1 MWLNGFQSFIG
12 AEGPSVECSNRLG
25 IHYSLNPTM
34 DSIYVFD
41 PAIRAL
47 RRARAATAQQEAGW
61 LFDEGAAALADR
73 LAVIRRRFDRVIFH
87 GTDFAA
93 LARALPALR
102 PQLCLDGEREIWPE
116 AAAGADLVLS
126 NLQLHWVNDLPGLL
140 VQIRRAL
147 RPDGFFSACLLGGET
162 LFELRAC
169 LLEAEEQCGRAHAPR
184 VSPMMDLP
192 TAAGLMQ
199 RAGFA
204 LPVVD
209 HEVIRV
215 AFAQPLRLLKDLRAL
230 GQANALG
237 AQDRRILPRAF
248 WPTLAQIYAARFP
261 DGQGGVTATFD
272 VIFLSGWS
280 PAASQPRPLRQE
292 VPK

>member
-1 MWLNGFQSFIG
+1 
-12 AEGPSVECSNRLG
+12 
-25 IHYSLNPTM
+25 M
-34 DSIYVFD
+34 DSFYMFA

-47 RRARAATAQQEAGW
+47 RRARAATAQKDTGW
-61 LFDEGAAALADR
+61 LFDEGATALADR
-73 LAVIRRRFDRVIFH
+73 LGLVQRRFRHVVFH
-87 GTDFAA
+87 GTDFGA
-93 LARALPALR
+93 LARAIPLLQPE
-102 PQLCLDGEREIWPE
+102 LCLDGECEVWPE
-116 AAAGADLVLS
+116 AATGADLVLS

-140 VQIRRAL
+140 VQIRRSL

-169 LLEAEEQCGRAHAPR
+169 LLETEELCGRAHAPR

-215 AFAQPLRLLKDLRAL
+215 AFTQPLRLLRDLRAL
-230 GQANALG
+230 GQANALR
-237 AQDRRILPRAF
+237 AQDRRILPRSF
-248 WPTLAQIYAARFP
+248 WPTFAQIYAKRFP
-261 DGQGGVTATFD
+261 DGHGGVTATFD
-272 VIFLSGWS
+272 MIFLSGWS
-280 PAASQPRPLRQE
+280 PAETQLKPLRPGSAQMSLRE
-292 VPK
+292 GLNRI